1 MATGEESN
9 VPVQAH
15 AEEFRS
21 SGTGENAAVGI
32 LLSHG
37 FTGSPKSMRPFAE
50 HLAAEGYGVALPRLP
65 GHGTSWQEMN
75 KTGWPDW
82 YAVLDSEL
90 ERLRK
95 EHDQVFLIGLSMGGC
110 LVLRLAELHGTDIS
124 GLVLINPSVRT
135 DDKRSVLLPAL
146 SKVVPSFPGIA
157 NDIKKPGVDE
167 GAYDRMPLRALHS
180 LSQLWK
186 LTRDELAQV
195 TQPVLLFRSTV
206 DHVVEPSSGRTV
218 LSSISSRDV
227 TETLLEDSYH
237 VATLD
242 NDAPRIFADSTAFIR
257 RLTVPASEPT
267 SEHTDA

>member
-1 MATGEESN
+1 
-9 VPVQAH
+9 VQAH

-21 SGTGENAAVGI
+21 PGSGVNAATGV

-37 FTGSPKSMRPFAE
+37 FTGSPRAMRPFAE
-50 HLAAEGYGVALPRLP
+50 HLATEGFGVAVPRLP
-65 GHGTSWQEMN
+65 GHGTDWREMN
-75 KTGWPDW
+75 TTRWQDW
-82 YAVLDSEL
+82 YAVLDNEL

-95 EHDQVFLIGLSMGGC
+95 EHDRVFVAGLSMGGC
-110 LVLRLAELHGTDIS
+110 LVLRLAEQHGADIS
-124 GLVLINPSVRT
+124 GVILVNPSVRT
-135 DDKRSVLLPAL
+135 DDKRQALLPVLQAL
-146 SKVVPSFPGIA
+146 VPSFPGIS

-167 GAYDRMPLRALHS
+167 GAYDRMPLKALYS
-180 LSQLWK
+180 LSKLWQV
-186 LTRDELAQV
+186 TREDLAKV

-206 DHVVEPSSGRTV
+206 DHVVEPSSGRAV

-257 RLTVPASEPT
+257 RLSGM
-267 SEHTDA
+267 SGNSDA

>member
-1 MATGEESN
+1 MATAEEST

-21 SGTGENAAVGI
+21 PGTGENAAVGV

-50 HLAAEGYGVALPRLP
+50 HLAAEGYGVAVPRLP

-75 KTGWPDW
+75 KTAWQDW
-82 YAVLDSEL
+82 YAVLDDEL

-95 EHDQVFLIGLSMGGC
+95 EHEHVFLIGLSMGGC
-110 LVLRLAELHGTDIS
+110 LALRLAEEHGTDIS

-135 DDKRSVLLPAL
+135 DDKRSVLLPVL
-146 SKVVPSFPGIA
+146 SRVVPSFPGIS
-157 NDIKKPGVDE
+157 NDIKKAGVDE
-167 GAYDRMPLRALHS
+167 GAYDRMPLRALYS
-180 LSQLWK
+180 LSQLWRV
-186 LTRDELAQV
+186 TREDLAKV
-195 TQPVLLFRSTV
+195 TQPVLMFRSTV

-218 LSSISSRDV
+218 LASISSRDV
-227 TETLLEDSYH
+227 TETLLEDSFH

-242 NDAPRIFADSTAFIR
+242 NDAPRIFADSVAFIR
-257 RLTVPASEPT
+257 RLGTIGELGA
-267 SEHTDA
+267 DA

>member
-1 MATGEESN
+1 M
-9 VPVQAH
+9 PVQAH

-21 SGTGENAAVGI
+21 PGTGENATTGV

-37 FTGSPKSMRPFAE
+37 FTGSPRSMRPFAE
-50 HLAAEGYGVALPRLP
+50 HLAADGYGVAVPRLP
-65 GHGTSWQEMN
+65 GHGTHWREMN
-75 KTGWPDW
+75 STRWQDW
-82 YAVLDSEL
+82 YAVLDNEL

-95 EHDQVFLIGLSMGGC
+95 EHDRVFVAGLSMGGC
-110 LVLRLAELHGTDIS
+110 LTLRLAEEHGADIA
-124 GLVLINPSVRT
+124 GLILVNPSVRT
-135 DDKRSVLLPAL
+135 DDKRLVLLPVL
-146 SKVVPSFPGIA
+146 QRVVPSFPGIS

-180 LSQLWK
+180 LSQLWQ
-186 LTRDELAQV
+186 LTRDDLGKV

-218 LSSISSRDV
+218 LASISSRDV

-257 RLTVPASEPT
+257 RVG
-267 SEHTDA
+267 TDA

>member
-1 MATGEESN
+1 
-9 VPVQAH
+9 VPVQGH

-21 SGTGENAAVGI
+21 PGTGENAAVGV

-37 FTGSPKSMRPFAE
+37 FTGSPKSMRPFGE
-50 HLAAEGYGVALPRLP
+50 HLAAAGYGVAVPRLP

-82 YAVLDSEL
+82 YAVLDNEL

-95 EHDQVFLIGLSMGGC
+95 EHDQVFVVGLSMGGC
-110 LVLRLAELHGTDIS
+110 LVLRLAEEHGAQIS
-124 GLVLINPSVRT
+124 GLVLIKPSVRT
-135 DDKRSVLLPAL
+135 DDKRLVLLPVL
-146 SKVVPSFPGIA
+146 CRLLPSFPGIS

-167 GAYDRMPLRALHS
+167 GAYDRMPLRALQS

-186 LTRDELAQV
+186 LTCEDLPKV
-195 TQPVLLFRSTV
+195 TQPVLMFRSTV

-242 NDAPRIFADSTAFIR
+242 NDAQRIFADAEAFIG
-257 RLTVPASEPT
+257 RLSGFDNA
-267 SEHTDA
+267 

>member
-1 MATGEESN
+1 M
-9 VPVQAH
+9 PVQAH
-15 AEEFRS
+15 AAEFRS
-21 SGTGENAAVGI
+21 PGTGENAAVGV

-37 FTGSPKSMRPFAE
+37 FTGSPVSMRPFGE
-50 HLAAEGYGVALPRLP
+50 HLAAAGYGVAVPRLP

-82 YAVLDSEL
+82 YAVLDKEL
-90 ERLRK
+90 DRLRK
-95 EHDQVFLIGLSMGGC
+95 EHDHVFLVGLSMGGC
-110 LVLRLAELHGTDIS
+110 LVLRLAEQHGVDIS

-135 DDKRSVLLPAL
+135 DDKRLALLPVL
-146 SKVVPSFPGIA
+146 SRAVPSFPGIA
-157 NDIKKPGVDE
+157 NDIKKPGANE
-167 GAYDRMPLRALHS
+167 YGYDRMPLRALLS
-180 LSQLWK
+180 LSKLWK
-186 LTRDELAQV
+186 LTRADLAEV

-242 NDAPRIFADSTAFIR
+242 NDAPRIFADTSAFIR
-257 RLTVPASEPT
+257 RLSENGHPGG
-267 SEHTDA
+267 SSDA

>member
-1 MATGEESN
+1 M
-9 VPVQAH
+9 PVQAH

-21 SGTGENAAVGI
+21 PGTGGNAAVGV

-37 FTGSPKSMRPFAE
+37 FTGSPRSMRPFGE
-50 HLAAEGYGVALPRLP
+50 HLAAEGYGVAVPRLP

-75 KTGWPDW
+75 KTAWPDW
-82 YAVLDSEL
+82 YAVLDNEF

-95 EHDQVFLIGLSMGGC
+95 EHDRVFLVGLSMGGC
-110 LVLRLAELHGTDIS
+110 LVLRLAEQQGADVS

-135 DDKRSVLLPAL
+135 DDKRLALLPVL
-146 SKVVPSFPGIA
+146 SRLVPSFPGIS

-180 LSQLWK
+180 LSQLWRI
-186 LTRDELAQV
+186 TRDDLAKI

-206 DHVVEPSSGRTV
+206 DHVVEPSSGRAV

-242 NDAPRIFADSTAFIR
+242 NDAPRIFADSTAFIS
-257 RLTVPASEPT
+257 RLSEPQ
-267 SEHTDA
+267 SESKIEHRNA